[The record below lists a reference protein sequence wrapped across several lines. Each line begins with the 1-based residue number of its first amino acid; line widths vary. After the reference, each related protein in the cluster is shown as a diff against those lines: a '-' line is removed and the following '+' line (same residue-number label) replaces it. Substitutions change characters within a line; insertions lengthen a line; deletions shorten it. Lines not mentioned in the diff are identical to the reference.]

1 MTKVKLCGLR
11 SPEDIQEANRLY
23 PEYIGLVFAEKSRR
37 FVTRE
42 QAENLKKMLDPSIT
56 AVGVFV
62 DEIPETVAELL
73 NAGVIDA
80 AQLHGKEDES
90 YIRKLKSL
98 TDKPVIKAIRVRD
111 REEAENAEK
120 SSADLILF
128 DAGAG
133 DGKTFCWEILDRVK
147 RPYILAGG
155 LTPENV
161 GKAVRR
167 LSPFGVD
174 VSSGIETDGKKD
186 AEKMERFVG
195 AVRNASM

>member
-11 SPEDIQEANRLY
+11 YPEDIQEANRLH
-23 PEYIGLVFAEKSRR
+23 PEYIGFVFAKKSRR
-37 FVTRE
+37 FVSRE

-62 DEIPETVAELL
+62 DETPETVAELL
-73 NAGVIDA
+73 NAGVIDT

-90 YIRKLKSL
+90 YIRKLREL
-98 TDKPVIKAIRVRD
+98 TDKPVIKAVRVRD
-111 REEAENAEK
+111 RSDEENAEK

-133 DGKTFCWEILDRVK
+133 DGRTFCWEILDHVK

-155 LTPENV
+155 LTPENAEE
-161 GKAVRR
+161 AVRT

-186 AEKMERFVG
+186 PVKMEKFVN
-195 AVRNASM
+195 AVRNA